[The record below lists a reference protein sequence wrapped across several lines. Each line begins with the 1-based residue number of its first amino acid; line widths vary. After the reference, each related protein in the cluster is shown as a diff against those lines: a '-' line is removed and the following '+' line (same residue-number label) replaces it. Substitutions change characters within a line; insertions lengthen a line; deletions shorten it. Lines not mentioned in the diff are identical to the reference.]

1 MLIQEVENIVGL
13 SKKSIRYY
21 EDEGLL
27 NVKRNDNKY
36 REYTEDDLQKL
47 KIIKFLRELDVPIRE
62 LKLLNDGKL
71 TLTRCMED
79 RIKKIN
85 NLEANYQ
92 KVKIMC
98 EEIINNKETFRNID
112 INNYFQNIRIM
123 NKKEGFTMNK
133 EKSNK
138 GKKIGGAILA
148 STIFDSFFIFLI
160 GILIYFQITMNEKC
174 PIILFIFL
182 MLVLLTPVIITIC
195 NLIAR
200 IKEILKGEEDE
211 ASKF

>member
-27 NVKRNDNKY
+27 SPKRNNNKY
-36 REYTEDDLQKL
+36 REYTEDDLKKL
-47 KIIKFLRELDVPIRE
+47 KTIKFLRELDVPIRE
-62 LKLLNDGKL
+62 LKLLNDGKI
-71 TLTRCMED
+71 TLTKCMED
-79 RIKKIN
+79 RIKKID
-85 NLEANYQ
+85 NLENNYQ

-98 EEIINNKETFRNID
+98 EEIINNKEAFNSID

-133 EKSNK
+133 EKSNRVM
-138 GKKIGGAILA
+138 KIGGAIIA
-148 STIFDSFFIFLI
+148 SAIFDAFFIFLM
-160 GILIYFQITMNEKC
+160 GILIYFQITMDEKC
-174 PIILFIFL
+174 PIILFSLLMIIFI
-182 MLVLLTPVIITIC
+182 VPIIITIC

-211 ASKF
+211 ASKY